1 MLQSKETVKPH
12 GFKRDDLDQLKSAN
26 GSQSHIPSKK
36 RKRGEDE
43 ESTGPRKKPK
53 RGQLFDSESTTT
65 SLAVKESK
73 SESEAPKPGEVIGAL
88 IGKKRKLRK
97 AKRGGG

>member
-12 GFKRDDLDQLKSAN
+12 GFKRDHDQLKSAN

-43 ESTGPRKKPK
+43 ESTGSQKKPK
-53 RGQLFDSESTTT
+53 RGQLFDPMSTT
-65 SLAVKESK
+65 SLAVKKSK
-73 SESEAPKPGEVIGAL
+73 SESETPKPGEVIGAL